1 MSTSR
6 MNRQQLEAR
15 IRSLELENR
24 QLRDQP
30 STPSR
35 GDATRNRIRECAI
48 DVLAEKGWH
57 ADLRDFTEAAGIGNS
72 TFYRHYPGR
81 DELVREVG
89 RQMVQ
94 EVYDATLTL
103 QKLDDGREILVQWVE
118 TGFGHVHRYGRLA
131 VQVCFP
137 EAIPP
142 YLQDIVR
149 RDALLRFTGWI
160 LKKCKEQGHCRPEVS
175 TRSMVRT
182 FFSLM
187 HPFRLRWCEA
197 EGLSQREIFEET
209 LQVFIS
215 SYATPTAASLF
226 RSPRF
231 ELDSRLDPK

>member
-1 MSTSR
+1 MGTSR

-15 IRSLELENR
+15 IRQLELENSR
-24 QLRDQP
+24 LREQP
-30 STPSR
+30 AVPSR

-72 TFYRHYPGR
+72 TFYRHFPGR

-94 EVYDATLTL
+94 EVYDAALKL
-103 QKLDDGREILVQWVE
+103 QKLDDGREMLVQWVE
-118 TGFGHVHRYGRLA
+118 LGFANVHRYGRLA

-137 EAIPP
+137 EAVPP
-142 YLQDIVR
+142 YLQDVVM

-160 LKKCKEQGHCRPEVS
+160 LKKCKEQGHCRSDAS

-182 FFSLM
+182 FFALL
-187 HPFRLRWCEA
+187 HPFRIRWCEQ
-197 EGLSQREIFEET
+197 EGLSQCEIFEET
-209 LQVFIS
+209 LQVFIA
-215 SYATPTAASLF
+215 SYATPEAFSSF
-226 RSPRF
+226 RAPHF
-231 ELDSRLDPK
+231 ELGSE